1 MEEKVVPNSNSLAP
15 EDKNDSL
22 YPMYF
27 GVSCAFFAVRL
38 LSLPH
43 DMEDERW
50 CDIREKM
57 LQGSAQLLGLLVWRV
72 QREGADGEKS
82 SEILLKL
89 KNAERD
95 IAELKRIRREDAKA
109 NEKVVSIFAA
119 QEQSWLIERKKLR
132 QHIGA
137 LMSELRFLEKKKD
150 QAVSEMNDKLKEME
164 NLVQTK
170 DKALEEEGE
179 KRKEIEEKLKEAENL
194 AEELREKAKRESQE
208 HSTEL
213 RKHKTAF
220 IELVSNQRH
229 LEADMSRAI
238 RQVEAKKRELDSV
251 LKQKEESV
259 LMVQKLSTEVL
270 KMHEDLEQK
279 DKILSA
285 TLRKS
290 KIDTAEKQMLLK
302 EVKLSKAKRKQA
314 ELETERW
321 KAVSETRQ
329 ERHSLRNMLAKQGNS
344 RLETVSGERG
354 LHSSSLSHIGH
365 NKSNPSDA
373 LLEFEHSEFR
383 NESEGFSPPFDS
395 YSLRTNED
403 AADVK
408 QVESW
413 VRSEAERY
421 AAAIEQRHH
430 LEIDAFVEQ
439 LRLKDEKL
447 EAFRWRMLSMELES
461 KRLQSHVEGLNK
473 ELLQSRHKNIKMEA
487 LLMEREEELTS
498 LKEQFVAQLRS
509 LNFQK
514 NNFNSSSHDSA
525 VAHDHASW
533 SQIKAV
539 KRQPVEPEEQETK
552 TISVEMSQE
561 EGEGRDNEVPSG
573 NQSRNTNVILTVQSP
588 DKEFDEQKDN
598 VSHGGSSEKGSSSP
612 VEIDSAEKLP
622 PPIQQHLSKT
632 NSSEWRMDLH
642 ALGVSYKLKRLKQ
655 QLIMLERLRGNQESS
670 GDNKETNDDGETGV
684 KDFVSL
690 LSLLNKQVGRYQS
703 LQSKVDDLCKRMHE
717 SDLELSRRDSKT
729 ARTKE
734 KTKKLE
740 HFLEETFQLQ
750 RYIVATGQKVM
761 EIQSKI
767 TSGLAGAAEELEKP
781 AGGFNMIRFADS
793 VRTLFH
799 DVQRGLEVRIARV
812 IGDLE
817 GTLACEGMIRLRR

>member
-1 MEEKVVPNSNSLAP
+1 MEEKVVPSSNSFSP
-15 EDKNDSL
+15 EDKSDSL

-57 LQGSAQLLGLLVWRV
+57 LQGIAQLLGLLVWRV
-72 QREGADGEKS
+72 QREGGDGEKS

-95 IAELKRIRREDAKA
+95 IAELKRIRHEDAKA

-150 QAVSEMNDKLKEME
+150 QAVSEMNDKLNEME

-179 KRKEIEEKLKEAENL
+179 KRKEIEEKLEETENL

-208 HSTEL
+208 HSSEL

-259 LMVQKLSTEVL
+259 LMVQKLSAEVL
-270 KMHEDLEQK
+270 KMHKDLEQK

-403 AADVK
+403 ADAK
-408 QVESW
+408 QIESW

-421 AAAIEQRHH
+421 AAVIEQRHH

-473 ELLQSRHKNIKMEA
+473 ELLQLRHNNIKMEA
-487 LLMEREEELTS
+487 LLLEREEELTS
-498 LKEQFVAQLRS
+498 LKEQFVAQIRS

-525 VAHDHASW
+525 EAHDDASW

-539 KRQPVEPEEQETK
+539 KRQPIEPEEQETK

-561 EGEGRDNEVPSG
+561 EGEGRDNEVLSG

-588 DKEFDEQKDN
+588 DKEFDEQKDC

-622 PPIQQHLSKT
+622 SPIQQQLSKT

-690 LSLLNKQVGRYQS
+690 MSLLNKQVGRYQS

-717 SDLELSRRDSKT
+717 SDLELSRRDSNT

-767 TSGLAGAAEELEKP
+767 TSGLVGAAEELEKP
-781 AGGFNMIRFADS
+781 TGGFNMNRFADS